1 MSKCLTVVALVLL
14 VLTGA
19 MGLRNVTANA
29 ATISTS
35 SISAPVFISTA
46 IGPAPP
52 IPGGGGHVQATAIG
66 PAPPIPGGGGHVRA
80 TGSVRLRRFQ
90 VAAAMCGNRDR
101 SGSTDPR
108 WRRPLAERETR

>member
-1 MSKCLTVVALVLL
+1 MYKCLTVVALVLL

-29 ATISTS
+29 ATFSTS

-80 TGSVRLRRFQ
+80 TAIGPAPPIPGGGGHVR
-90 VAAAMCGNRDR
+90 ATAIGPAPPIPG
-101 SGSTDPR
+101 GGGH
-108 WRRPLAERETR
+108 